1 MGSGPTGRWTIWLSA
16 GLIGIFLGATLS
28 EARLKSPTTDEPPHI
43 AAGLSYFVTHQ
54 IFRADPQHP
63 PLVKELSALSL
74 MAAGI
79 RWPHTADADYLVNGD
94 DPARVF
100 GLDWVIGN
108 DLIRA
113 SPDRVLF
120 WARLP
125 MILLAALL
133 GVLLYVWGRQLLGPV
148 AAAGAVFV
156 YVLDPNI
163 VAHSQFVNNDV
174 GVAFF
179 IVLALWALWNYLQ
192 RPGWIRM
199 LLCGA
204 CLGAALAA
212 KFSGAILL
220 PMFGILMLASLR
232 WPIGT
237 VQAPKEGGKDAVAR
251 RKGLCPCGSG
261 KKYKNCH
268 GREGAAEGSKPG
280 AGWKLARAA
289 GALGLMCIVAF
300 VVVQATFFFPSDL
313 TMYLKCARMVNA
325 DHDPNY
331 LPYLAGELGS
341 RFTSYF
347 VAAYGLKEPLAG
359 MILAGV
365 GLVALIRSKSLPVLA
380 KWFLLAT
387 PAAFFAATTALADDL
402 GIRYIIPVLPF
413 AHLMAGLGIAS
424 LWEAGRRTQWTRYA
438 VAALCGWV
446 VLEAAGIYPDHLS
459 YFNEAACLL
468 TRPGQIGWDGGSR
481 CGPEW
486 LDDSNVDW
494 GQGLKQLKAWLDRHG
509 EGRPVKLAITSS
521 FPPEAYGIRY
531 QKLEPADL
539 MREPRPGLYAVSAHL
554 VARIPAM
561 SGASGW
567 LRRMRPVAVVGHA
580 LYLYD
585 VRAS

>member
-1 MGSGPTGRWTIWLSA
+1 MGSDPTGRWTVWLSA
-16 GLIGIFLGATLS
+16 GLIGIFLAVTFS
-28 EARLKSPTTDEPPHI
+28 EARWKSPTTDEPPHI

-113 SPDRVLF
+113 NPDRVLF

-133 GVLLYVWGRQLLGPV
+133 GVLLYVWGRQLFGPV

-156 YVLDPNI
+156 FVLDPNI
-163 VAHSQFVNNDV
+163 LAHSQFVTNDV
-174 GVAFF
+174 GLAFF
-179 IVLALWALWNYLQ
+179 IVLALFALWNYLQ
-192 RPGWIRM
+192 RPGWIRL

-212 KFSGAILL
+212 KFSGVILL
-220 PMFGILMLASLR
+220 PMFGVLMLASLR
-232 WPIGT
+232 WPVG
-237 VQAPKEGGKDAVAR
+237 QAQAAAKDAGKDAAVR

-261 KKYKNCH
+261 RKYKNCH
-268 GREGAAEGSKPG
+268 GREGAAEESKPE
-280 AGWKLARAA
+280 AGRKLAMAA

-359 MILAGV
+359 IILAGV
-365 GLVALIRSKSLPVLA
+365 GLVALIRSKSIPVLA

-387 PAAFFAATTALADDL
+387 PAVFFAATTALADDL

-424 LWEAGRRTQWTRYA
+424 LLEGARSRFA
-438 VAALCGWV
+438 VVVLCGWMV
-446 VLEAAGIYPDHLS
+446 WAAAGVYPDHLS
-459 YFNEAACLL
+459 YFNEGACLL
-468 TRPGQIGWDGGSR
+468 TQPGRIGWDGGSR

-494 GQGLKQLKAWLDRHG
+494 GQGLKQLKTWLDRNSA
-509 EGRPVKLAITSS
+509 GRPVKLALTGSY
-521 FPPEAYGIRY
+521 PPEAYGIHG
-531 QKLEPADL
+531 QTLQPVDL
-539 MREPRPGLYAVSAHL
+539 MQEPGPGLYAVSAHL
-554 VARIPAM
+554 VARIPAT

-580 LYLYD
+580 LYVYD
-585 VRAS
+585 IPAS